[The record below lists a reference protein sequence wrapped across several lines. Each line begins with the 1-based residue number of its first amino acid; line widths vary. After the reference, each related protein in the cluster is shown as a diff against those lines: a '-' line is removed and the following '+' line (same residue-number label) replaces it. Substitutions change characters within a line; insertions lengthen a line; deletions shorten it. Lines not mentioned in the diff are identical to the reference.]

1 MQVFGIDALIR
12 LVSHFIFIYLAFWSL
27 GALRIDAF
35 FKSLHTAQ
43 IRMLITLL
51 SIVLGFTASSF
62 FLEIINLSKNLF
74 LTFL

>member
-1 MQVFGIDALIR
+1 MQTFGIDALIR
-12 LVSHFIFIYLAFWSL
+12 LISHFAFIYLAFWSL
-27 GALRIDAF
+27 GALRIEAF

-51 SIVLGFTASSF
+51 SVVIGYTASNF
-62 FLEIINLSKNLF
+62 FLEIITLSKNLF

>member
-51 SIVLGFTASSF
+51 SIVLGFIASSF